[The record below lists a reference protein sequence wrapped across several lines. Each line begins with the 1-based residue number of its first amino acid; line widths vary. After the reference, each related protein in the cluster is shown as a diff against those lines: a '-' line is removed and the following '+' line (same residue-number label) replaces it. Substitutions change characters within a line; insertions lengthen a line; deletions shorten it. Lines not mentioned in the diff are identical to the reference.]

1 MDSQEANPELE
12 SFREKW
18 RAEVRARNTASSGS
32 QQQAPPST
40 SHATSSQPA
49 ASIPSR
55 PAHLSAGK
63 PKVLETDDDYVQAR
77 VFGDIEPQPAA
88 RQAERKDAD
97 PVTALDHYEH
107 AVEKEGQGSLGDS
120 LRLYRKAFRVRI
132 TACQDRA
139 VFVLTAVT
147 PDGPQGRPE
156 IQEQAPC
163 CCLG

>member
-1 MDSQEANPELE
+1 MDPQEANPELE

-40 SHATSSQPA
+40 SHATSSQPGP
-49 ASIPSR
+49 ASLPPR

-63 PKVLETDDDYVQAR
+63 PKVLETDDDYVQER
-77 VFGDIEPQPAA
+77 VFGDIEPQQAA
-88 RQAERKDAD
+88 RQAERNVAD

-132 TACQDRA
+132 AAC
-139 VFVLTAVT
+139 
-147 PDGPQGRPE
+147 
-156 IQEQAPC
+156 
-163 CCLG
+163 

>member
-1 MDSQEANPELE
+1 MEPQEANPELE

-18 RAEVRARNTASSGS
+18 RAEVRARNTASSAS
-32 QQQAPPST
+32 QQQASAST

-49 ASIPSR
+49 ASIPPR
-55 PAHLSAGK
+55 PAHFSGGK

-88 RQAERKDAD
+88 RQADRNAAD

-120 LRLYRKAFRVRI
+120 LRLYRKAFRVCI
-132 TACQDRA
+132 ATCYH
-139 VFVLTAVT
+139 
-147 PDGPQGRPE
+147 
-156 IQEQAPC
+156 
-163 CCLG
+163 